1 VGGVTAVLL
10 DALGTV
16 LELEPPWPHLVR
28 QLEQRGTRVTEE
40 QAREAMLAEMAYYR
54 AEHHRADGPDALA
67 RLRRE
72 CARVVLAHL
81 GPAAAA
87 TEVEDVE
94 AALLAAVRF
103 VAYPDVAPALAELR
117 ADGVKLVV
125 VSNWDVSLH
134 LVLGQTGLAG
144 LVDGAISSAEAGA
157 AKPDPA
163 IFAKALALVGASA
176 KDAFMAGDSVETDV
190 AGARAAG
197 IAPVLVARATGGGLG
212 SFGAGRAAPAGVLTL
227 PSLAGLPE
235 HVRYRR

>member
-1 VGGVTAVLL
+1 MTVVLL

-28 QLEQRGTRVTEE
+28 ELGQRGTRVTEE
-40 QAREAMLAEMAYYR
+40 QAHAAMLAEMAYYR
-54 AEHHRADGPDALA
+54 AEHHRADGPDGLA

-72 CARVVLAHL
+72 CAGVVLAHL

-87 TEVEDVE
+87 TNVDDVE

-103 VAYPDVAPALAELR
+103 VAYPDVAPVLAELR

-134 LVLGQTGLAG
+134 RVLEQTGLAASI
-144 LVDGAISSAEAGA
+144 DGAISSAEAGV

-163 IFAKALALVGASA
+163 IFAVALALVGARSD
-176 KDAFMAGDSVETDV
+176 DAFMAGDSVETDI
-190 AGARAAG
+190 AGAQAAG
-197 IAPVLVARATGGGLG
+197 VAPVLVARATGGGLG
-212 SFGAGRAAPAGVLTL
+212 SSGAGRAAPAGVPTL

-235 HVRYRR
+235 LVRYRR

>member
-1 VGGVTAVLL
+1 MTVVLL

-28 QLEQRGTRVTEE
+28 ELGERGTRVTEA

-54 AEHHRADGPDALA
+54 AEHHHANGPHALA
-67 RLRRE
+67 RLRRA
-72 CARVVLAHL
+72 CAEVVLAHL

-87 TEVEDVE
+87 TKIEDVE

-103 VAYPDVAPALAELR
+103 GAYHDVAPALVELR

-134 LVLGQTGLAG
+134 TVLEQTGLAG
-144 LVDGAISSAEAGA
+144 LIDGVISSAEAGA

-163 IFAKALALVGASA
+163 IFATALAFVGARA
-176 KDAFMAGDSVETDV
+176 DDAFMAGDSVETDI
-190 AGARAAG
+190 AGAQAAG

-212 SFGAGRAAPAGVLTL
+212 SSGAGRAAPARVPTL

-235 HVRYRR
+235 LVRYRR

>member
-1 VGGVTAVLL
+1 MTAVLL
-10 DALGTV
+10 DALGTI
-16 LELEPPWPHLVR
+16 LELEPPGPHLVR
-28 QLEQRGTRVTEE
+28 ELERRGTLISEDE
-40 QAREAMLAEMAYYR
+40 ARAAMLAEMAYYR

-81 GPAAAA
+81 GAVAAA
-87 TEVEDVE
+87 TAVEDVE

-103 VAYPDVAPALAELR
+103 AAYPDVAPALAELR
-117 ADGVKLVV
+117 ADGVKIVV

-163 IFAKALALVGASA
+163 IFARALALVGASA
-176 KDAFMAGDSVETDV
+176 EEAVMAGDSVETDI

-197 IAPVLVARATGGGLG
+197 IAAVLVARATGDGLG
-212 SFGAGRAAPAGVLTL
+212 SFGAARAAPAGVPTL
-227 PSLAGLPE
+227 SSLAALPE
-235 HVRYRR
+235 LVRYRR

>member
-1 VGGVTAVLL
+1 MTVVLL

-28 QLEQRGTRVTEE
+28 ELGRRGTRVTEE
-40 QAREAMLAEMAYYR
+40 QARAAMLAEMAYYR

-72 CARVVLAHL
+72 CAGVVLAHL

-87 TEVEDVE
+87 TEAEDVE

-103 VAYPDVAPALAELR
+103 VAYPDVAPALSELR
-117 ADGVKLVV
+117 AAGAKLVV

-134 LVLGQTGLAG
+134 LVLEKTGLAG
-144 LVDGAISSAEAGA
+144 LIDGAISSAEAGV

-163 IFAKALALVGASA
+163 LFAAALALVDARA
-176 KDAFMAGDSVETDV
+176 EDAFMAGDSVETDI
-190 AGARAAG
+190 AGAQAAG
-197 IAPVLVARATGGGLG
+197 IAPVLVARAAGGGLG
-212 SFGAGRAAPAGVLTL
+212 SFGAGRAAPAGVPTL

-235 HVRYRR
+235 LVRYRR